1 MTSPSRTLW
10 GASALLATLAACSR
24 GSGDA
29 APPPAAA
36 APAKDAA
43 ITVSADQREHLRVL
57 PVKRVIY
64 APTIETTGTV
74 AFDGNLS
81 TQVLAAISGPVVRI
95 LVEPGAEVKRG
106 DLLAVVSSP
115 DFSAAVSAFRKAQA
129 TAVQAQKV
137 AELNDALYQSD
148 GIARREMEQS
158 KVDALSAAADR
169 DAALQQLRALG
180 LDSATIEALRQDR
193 PVGAV
198 QGAIRAPID
207 GTVVEKLI
215 TPGQLLQAG
224 STACFTIADLSR
236 VWVFANVFEA
246 DLASVAKGDHADIST
261 TAAPDHDFHG
271 TADYVAA
278 LVDPATRATSVRIE
292 VRNTERILRR
302 DMYVEVAI
310 QSSRK
315 RPGLLVPVSAV
326 LRDEDNLPF
335 VFVESSPGVFARRR
349 VTVGS
354 RVGDSVDIRE
364 GVKEGERVISEGGLY
379 LEFAQNQ

>member
-1 MTSPSRTLW
+1 MNRTSRAPW
-10 GASALLATLAACSR
+10 ALAAAFAALAACSR
-24 GSGDA
+24 GTDEAAKPAADA
-29 APPPAAA
+29 APPRDP
-36 APAKDAA
+36 A
-43 ITVSADQREHLRVL
+43 ITVSTDQREHLRVV
-57 PVKRVIY
+57 PVRRAIY
-64 APTIETTGTV
+64 SPTIETTGTV

-95 LVEPGAEVKRG
+95 LVEPGAEVRKG

-115 DFSAAVSAFRKAQA
+115 DFSAAVSGFRKAQA
-129 TAVQAQKV
+129 AAVQAEKV
-137 AELNDALYQSD
+137 AELNDALFKSD

-158 KVDALSAAADR
+158 KVDALSASADR
-169 DAALQQLRALG
+169 DAALQELRALG
-180 LDSATIEALRQDR
+180 LDSATIEALRHDG

-224 STACFTIADLSR
+224 STPCFTIADLSR

-246 DLASVAKGDHADIST
+246 DLANVAKGNRADIT
-261 TAAPDHDFHG
+261 TAAAPERRFTG

-278 LVDPATRATSVRIE
+278 LVDPATRATSVRLE
-292 VRNTERILRR
+292 VRNTDRILRR
-302 DMYVEVAI
+302 DMYVEVALH
-310 QSSRK
+310 SSLSRS
-315 RPGLLVPVSAV
+315 GLLVPVSAV

-349 VTVGS
+349 VTVGN
-354 RVGDSVDIRE
+354 RVGDSLDMRE

-379 LEFAQNQ
+379 LEFAQDQ